1 MTMETTWKSD
11 EGELIRVRT
20 CGWSPP
26 GDHPVGCGM
35 FIYTNKDGKFVK
47 VEGDPDHPIS
57 QGRLCPRCLAMKD
70 FIESPNRIR
79 YPMKRAREDRG
90 KDAWERITWDEAL
103 DILEREVRKIWANYG
118 PEAIYLFQG
127 TGREATLYAPP
138 MAQACFKTP
147 NCSFSMSGGSCYGP
161 RTVVADFLL
170 GRATPSSTTPPTSPT
185 ATTTRATRC
194 RSTSCCGARARC
206 NPTPTGSTGTLSW
219 TS

>member
-35 FIYTNKDGKFVK
+35 FIYTDKDGKFVK

-170 GRATPSSTTPPTSPT
+170 GAGYPELDYAAYFPDRYDDPRYEVPKYIVLWGKSPLQ
-185 ATTTRATRC
+185 
-194 RSTSCCGARARC
+194 S
-206 NPTPTGSTGTLSW
+206 NPDG
-219 TS
+219 